1 MQIISRRAFR
11 FADTVI
17 STDAAGNV
25 EAKERAHVIVQPGYR
40 PVEVPDWAKDDAT
53 FKAGVAAELIEVL
66 N

>member
-25 EAKERAHVIVQPGYR
+25 EAKERAHVIVSPGYK
-40 PVEVPDWAKDDAT
+40 PVTVEDWAANDAT
-53 FKAGVAAELIEVL
+53 FKAALACGDVEVI
-66 N
+66 